1 MNKFVFLMLCL
12 IVGGLS
18 TAKAQDSY
26 DVSDVVMGVKAG
38 ASFNHFANASSSN
51 SIFIGPMIGA
61 DVEIYVTKNFIVSA
75 ELSMMKKGAKNMSFD
90 RISYIDPN
98 GDEQFVKDYARGPY
112 DYKLWYISS
121 SYLAK
126 YILNDHFRVLGGIS
140 AGRLFRAKVYD
151 EHRDR
156 VRNIR
161 TNLNRGAVGL
171 TVGGEYMYKNKYS
184 VEARYTWDINCMD
197 RTKRAELIMGH
208 AHNSTLSLT
217 FGYRFQLF

>member
-1 MNKFVFLMLCL
+1 MRKYLLFLLCL
-12 IVGGLS
+12 VAGGLS

-38 ASFNHFANASSSN
+38 ASFNHFNNASSSN
-51 SIFIGPMIGA
+51 NIFIGPMIGA
-61 DVEIYVTKNFIVSA
+61 DVEIYVTKKFIVAA
-75 ELSMMKKGAKNMSFD
+75 ELSMQKKGARNMSFD

-98 GDEQFVKDYARGPY
+98 GEEQFVKEYARGPY
-112 DYKLWYISS
+112 NYKLWYISS

-126 YILNDHFRVLGGIS
+126 YILTDNFRVFGGITAS
-140 AGRLFRAKVYD
+140 RLIRARVYD
-151 EHRDR
+151 KHRDR

-161 TNLNRGAVGL
+161 TNLNRGAVGV
-171 TVGGEYMYKNKYS
+171 TVGGEYVYKNKYS

-197 RTKRAELIMGH
+197 RSKRAELIMGH
-208 AHNSTLSLT
+208 PHNSTLALT